1 MVAPVKAS
9 NVPPSRLT
17 FHWFLLRLDY
27 SGNIRLL
34 TGVSVD
40 KKLLGVRVI
49 AHKETPGLGDKIELK
64 KSNWIKQ
71 FKGFIT
77 NKSPD

>member
-1 MVAPVKAS
+1 
-9 NVPPSRLT
+9 
-17 FHWFLLRLDY
+17 
-27 SGNIRLL
+27 L
-34 TGVSVD
+34 TGVGVD

-71 FKGFIT
+71 FKGLFLSNA
-77 NKSPD
+77 NKNQWKVKQDESDKQRFYFFSWRGKYR